1 MKNPKAGNKSSNRK
15 KPKAE
20 KNLPE
25 VTDTDE
31 ATRIAL
37 FSTLPSA
44 NAAAV
49 IAEYASAFGE
59 QSVDA
64 LIVEL
69 RKRMTTVNDGDLQ
82 GCENMLIGQAHAL
95 QSMFMHLS
103 RRAIKQEYLKNFD
116 AFLRLALKAQSQCR
130 ATIETL
136 AELKYPKQ
144 ATFIKQANIANQQQ
158 VNNGVMTKPGLA
170 DNYAHT
176 PAPARTENLE
186 TSQNELLETTHGQP
200 LERLDSRTAQ
210 AASADHQQLET
221 VEAIDRA
228 DKS

>member
-1 MKNPKAGNKSSNRK
+1 MKKPKAGNKSDALK
-15 KPKAE
+15 KPDAE
-20 KNLPE
+20 KKLPE
-25 VTDTDE
+25 TTDTDE
-31 ATRIAL
+31 AARIAL

-49 IAEYASAFGE
+49 IAEYATAFGE

-64 LIVEL
+64 LIVAL
-69 RKRMTTVNDGDLQ
+69 RKRMTTANDGDLQ

-95 QSMFMHLS
+95 QSMFVHLS
-103 RRAIKQEYLKNFD
+103 RRAIKQEYLKNFA

-158 VNNGVMTKPGLA
+158 VNNGGMAKPGLSN
-170 DNYAHT
+170 NYA
-176 PAPARTENLE
+176 PAPARTEDLK
-186 TSQNELLETTHGQP
+186 TSQNKLLEATHEEQKCRNDKVCEHHKTTTSISNISP
-200 LERLDSRTAQ
+200 RVD
-210 AASADHQQLET
+210 
-221 VEAIDRA
+221 
-228 DKS
+228 

>member
-1 MKNPKAGNKSSNRK
+1 MKNPKAGNKSGARK
-15 KPKAE
+15 QPKAE
-20 KNLPE
+20 NNLPE
-25 VTDTDE
+25 TIDTDE

-37 FSTLPSA
+37 FSILPSA

-69 RKRMTTVNDGDLQ
+69 RKRMNTVNDGDLQ

-103 RRAIKQEYLKNFD
+103 RRAVKQEYLKNFD
-116 AFLRLALKAQSQCR
+116 AFLRLALKAQNQCR

-158 VNNGVMTKPGLA
+158 VNNGGEAKPGLS
-170 DNYAHT
+170 DNYA

-186 TSQNELLETTHGQP
+186 TSQNELLETTHGQHHK
-200 LERLDSRTAQ
+200 RLDTRTPQ
-210 AASADHQQLET
+210 ATSADHQQLET
-221 VEAIDRA
+221 VEGIYRA
-228 DKS
+228 DKP

>member
-1 MKNPKAGNKSSNRK
+1 MKKPKAGNKSGALK

-25 VTDTDE
+25 TTDADE

-64 LIVEL
+64 LIMEL

-95 QSMFMHLS
+95 QSMFVHLS
-103 RRAIKQEYLKNFD
+103 RRAVKQEYLKNFD
-116 AFLRLALKAQSQCR
+116 TFLRLALKAQSQCR
-130 ATIETL
+130 TTIETL

-158 VNNGVMTKPGLA
+158 VNNGGVAKPGFS
-170 DNYAHT
+170 DNY
-176 PAPARTENLE
+176 APARTEDLE
-186 TSQNELLETTHGQP
+186 TSQNKLLESTHGHTT
-200 LERLDSRTAQ
+200 ERLDTRTPQ
-210 AASADHQQLET
+210 ATGATNPQLET
-221 VEAIDRA
+221 VATIYRA
-228 DKS
+228 DKP

>member
-1 MKNPKAGNKSSNRK
+1 MKKPKAGNKSGAMK
-15 KPKAE
+15 KPKDE

-25 VTDTDE
+25 AADTDE

-37 FSTLPSA
+37 FSTLPSS

-49 IAEYASAFGE
+49 VAEYASAFGE

-95 QSMFMHLS
+95 QSMFVHLS
-103 RRAIKQEYLKNFD
+103 RRAVKQEYLKNFD
-116 AFLRLALKAQSQCR
+116 TFLRFALKAQSQCR

-136 AELKYPKQ
+136 AELKYPKS

-158 VNNGVMTKPGLA
+158 VNNGGEAKPGLS
-170 DNYAHT
+170 DNYA
-176 PAPARTENLE
+176 PAPARTEDLK
-186 TSQNELLETTHGQP
+186 TSQNKLMESRHGHIT
-200 LERLDSRTAQ
+200 ERLDIRTPQ
-210 AASADHQQLET
+210 ATGATNPQLET
-221 VEAIDRA
+221 VATIDRA
-228 DKS
+228 DKP

>member
-1 MKNPKAGNKSSNRK
+1 MKKPKAGNKSGALK
-15 KPKAE
+15 KPNAE
-20 KNLPE
+20 KNLTE
-25 VTDTDE
+25 TTDTDE
-31 ATRIAL
+31 AARIAL

-59 QSVDA
+59 QNVDA

-95 QSMFMHLS
+95 QSMFVHLS

-158 VNNGVMTKPGLA
+158 VNNGGEAKPGLS
-170 DNYAHT
+170 DNYA
-176 PAPARTENLE
+176 PAPARTEDLE
-186 TSQNELLETTHGQP
+186 TSQNKLLETTNEQP
-200 LERLDSRTAQ
+200 LERLDTRAPQ
-210 AASADHQQLET
+210 ATSAANSQLET
-221 VEAIDRA
+221 VEAIYRA
-228 DKS
+228 D

>member
-1 MKNPKAGNKSSNRK
+1 MK
-15 KPKAE
+15 KPKASNKSGALKKPKGE
-20 KNLPE
+20 KNPPE
-25 VTDTDE
+25 TIDTDE
-31 ATRIAL
+31 AARIAL

-64 LIVEL
+64 LILEL

-95 QSMFMHLS
+95 QSMFVHLS
-103 RRAIKQEYLKNFD
+103 RRAVKQEYLKNFD
-116 AFLRLALKAQSQCR
+116 TFLRLALKAQSQCR
-130 ATIETL
+130 TTIETL

-158 VNNGVMTKPGLA
+158 VNNSGEAKLGLS
-170 DNYAHT
+170 DNYA
-176 PAPARTENLE
+176 PAPARTEDLE
-186 TSQNELLETTHGQP
+186 TSQNKLLDNTHGQP
-200 LERLDSRTAQ
+200 LERLDTRTPE
-210 AASADHQQLET
+210 AASAANPQLET
-221 VEAIDRA
+221 VGTIHWA
-228 DKS
+228 DKP